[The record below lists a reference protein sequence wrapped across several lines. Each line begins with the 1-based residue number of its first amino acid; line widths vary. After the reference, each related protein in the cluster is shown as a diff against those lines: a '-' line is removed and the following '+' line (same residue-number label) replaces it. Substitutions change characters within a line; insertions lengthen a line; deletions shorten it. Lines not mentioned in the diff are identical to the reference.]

1 MLGLNLKKKK
11 NKETKKQEGQKPTLS
26 RPTVALV
33 GNPNVGKSVIF
44 GLLTGKYVIVS
55 NYPGT
60 TVAISRGTCK
70 RLEGGAEIV
79 DTPGVNSLIPQSED
93 ERVARDILLEGEKK
107 VIQVADSKNL
117 RRGLLI
123 TTQLAEM
130 ELPVV
135 LDLNMWD
142 ECLERG
148 IDINTQRLKD
158 LLDIQVVKTV
168 ATEKRGIGELIS
180 SVPGAKRPSPKIDY
194 GQDIETA
201 INKIETLLPKGYPKR
216 AISLMLLSGDLSLE
230 KRFRKQLGKEAVE
243 DISKTRD
250 TLQGRFAEP
259 ISYIISKKRG
269 AFVDKLLREVVR
281 PPAKRAESNP
291 FLRALFFFFLM
302 PLFSFAVGYKVMELI
317 QFLFSRQF
325 TMPFSLHLGL
335 NLAGGAA
342 SCVMTTIHLFKEE
355 LRTKRTIAEV
365 LGNLTMHP
373 VAAYTTLIVVLWV
386 IYKLVGEFGA
396 GTSVDFLENK
406 IFGQAGEPSGGFNLW
421 VGVPF
426 TGIGYT
432 IALVPFQGINY
443 YLGVLAR
450 MVMSPENIVYRFF
463 LGSQAGIIQVAIT
476 YSIAIVLPIVTFFFL
491 AFGLMEDSGYLPRL
505 AVMLDR
511 LFKKI
516 GLTGKAILPMV
527 LGLGCVTMAT
537 LTTRILDT
545 KKERL
550 ITTLLLALAIPC
562 SAQLGVIAFI
572 LGSISGLYFAIYVFV
587 IASQLLLVGFVAS
600 KVLPG
605 GRSDFIIEIPP
616 FRFPKIINIII
627 KTLYRVKWFLKEAV
641 PLFILGTLALFILNE
656 IGVLKYIENA
666 GGHVVGLLDL
676 PKETSEGFLLGF
688 LRRDYGAVSIFK
700 TLEEAHGATGAD
712 PVQLLV
718 ALVVITLFVPC
729 IANFFVMIKERG
741 IVQSILILLFIIP
754 YAFLIGGI
762 LNLILRSI

>member
-1 MLGLNLKKKK
+1 MFKLKKK
-11 NKETKKQEGQKPTLS
+11 NKTKSLRRDKPKPVPPAL
-26 RPTVALV
+26 ALV

-60 TVAISRGTCK
+60 TVTVSRGKCK
-70 RLEGGAEIV
+70 RIGNGMEII

-93 ERVARDILLEGEKK
+93 ERVARDILLEGNRK
-107 VIQVADSKNL
+107 VIQVLDAKNL

-148 IDINTQRLKD
+148 IDVDTERLQ
-158 LLDIQVVKTV
+158 DILGVQLVKTV
-168 ATEKRGIGELIS
+168 ATEKRGIGDLLNS
-180 SVPGAKRPSPKIDY
+180 APKAKKLGLKINY
-194 GQDIETA
+194 GQDIEAAVDKVGA
-201 INKIETLLPKGYPKR
+201 ILPEGLPKR
-216 AISLMLLSGDLSLE
+216 AISLMLLSGDTSLE
-230 KRFRKQLGKEAVE
+230 KRLKKQLDNEAVE
-243 DISKTRD
+243 DINGIRAA
-250 TLQGRFAEP
+250 LQGKFADP
-259 ISYIISKKRG
+259 LSYVINKKRG
-269 AFVDKLLREVVR
+269 TFVDRLVKEVVKA
-281 PPAKRAESNP
+281 PTKRAQSNP
-291 FLRALFFFFLM
+291 FLRVLFFFFIM
-302 PLFSFAVGYKVMELI
+302 PVLSFAIGYKTMDLV
-317 QFLFSRQF
+317 QFLFSRQL
-325 TMPFSLHLGL
+325 TPPPILDLGF
-335 NLAGGAA
+335 NLAGGTALTVFI
-342 SCVMTTIHLFKEE
+342 CMYLYTKE
-355 LRTKRTIAEV
+355 LRTRRTISEV
-365 LGNLTMHP
+365 LGNVTMHP
-373 VAAYTTLIVVLWV
+373 AFAYPIIIIILWV
-386 IYKLVGEFGA
+386 VYKLVGEFGA
-396 GTSVDFLENK
+396 GTSVDFIENK
-406 IFGQAGEPSGGFNLW
+406 IFGQAGEPSGGFDLW

-426 TGIGYT
+426 TSISYT
-432 IALVPFQGINY
+432 MAHVPFQGVNY
-443 YLGVLAR
+443 YLGAAAR
-450 MVMSPENIVYRFF
+450 LVMSPQNIVYRFF
-463 LGSQAGIIQVAIT
+463 LGSEAGIIQVAVT

-491 AFGLMEDSGYLPRL
+491 AFGLMEDSGYLPRM
-505 AVMLDR
+505 AVMVDR
-511 LFKKI
+511 MFKKI

-550 ITTLLLALAIPC
+550 IITLLLALAIPC

-587 IASQLLLVGFVAS
+587 IVSQLLLVGFVAS

-616 FRFPKIINIII
+616 FRFPKIINILV

-641 PLFILGTLALFILNE
+641 PLFILGTIALFVLSE
-656 IGVLKYIENA
+656 VGALKYIINA

-688 LRRDYGAVSIFK
+688 LRRDFGAISIFK
-700 TLEEAHGATGAD
+700 ALEDNKGASGVD
-712 PVQLLV
+712 PIQLLV

-741 IVQSILILLFIIP
+741 LVHSLLILFFIIP
-754 YAFLIGGI
+754 YAFLVGGV
-762 LNLILRSI
+762 LNLIMRAI

>member
-1 MLGLNLKKKK
+1 MFQLTKK
-11 NKETKKQEGQKPTLS
+11 NKTKSLRRDKPK
-26 RPTVALV
+26 TVPPALALV

-60 TVAISRGTCK
+60 TVTVSRGTCK
-70 RLEGGAEIV
+70 RIGNGMEII

-93 ERVARDILLEGEKK
+93 ERVARDILLEGNRK
-107 VIQVADSKNL
+107 VIQVLDSKNL

-148 IDINTQRLKD
+148 IDINTDRLQ
-158 LLDIQVVKTV
+158 DILGVQLVKTV
-168 ATEKRGIGELIS
+168 ATEKRGIGELLS
-180 SVPGAKRPSPKIDY
+180 SVPKAKRLGLRINY
-194 GQDIETA
+194 GQEIEDTVDKMEA
-201 INKIETLLPKGYPKR
+201 LLPEGLPKR

-230 KRFRKQLGKEAVE
+230 KRLNKQLGKEAVAE
-243 DISKTRD
+243 IKDIREA
-250 TLQGRFAEP
+250 LQGKFADP
-259 ISYIISKKRG
+259 LSYVITKKRG
-269 AFVDKLLREVVR
+269 AFVDRIVREVVKA
-281 PPAKRAESNP
+281 PTKRAQSNP
-291 FLRALFFFFLM
+291 FLRGLFFFFIM
-302 PLFSFAVGYKVMELI
+302 PLLSFAIGYKTLDLV

-325 TMPFSLHLGL
+325 TPPLIMNLSLD
-335 NLAGGAA
+335 LAGGTAL
-342 SCVMTTIHLFKEE
+342 CVFTCIHLYKKE
-355 LRTKRTIAEV
+355 LRTKRTISEV

-373 VAAYTTLIVVLWV
+373 ALAYPILIVILWV
-386 IYKLVGEFGA
+386 VYKLVGQFGA
-396 GTSVDFLENK
+396 GDAVDFFESKL
-406 IFGQAGEPSGGFNLW
+406 FGQAGEPSGGFDLW

-426 TGIGYT
+426 SSISYT
-432 IALVPFQGINY
+432 ITHVPFQGVNY
-443 YLGVLAR
+443 YLGAAAR

-463 LGSQAGIIQVAIT
+463 LGSHAGIIQVAVT
-476 YSIAIVLPIVTFFFL
+476 YSIAIVLPIVSFFFL

-505 AVMLDR
+505 AIMIDR

-537 LTTRILDT
+537 LTTRILD
-545 KKERL
+545 KRKERL
-550 ITTLLLALAIPC
+550 IVILLLALAIPC

-572 LGSISGLYFAIYVFV
+572 LGSISGLYFLIYVFV
-587 IASQLLLVGFVAS
+587 IVSQLLMVGFVAS

-616 FRFPKIINIII
+616 FRFPKILNIIV
-627 KTLYRVKWFLKEAV
+627 KTLYRLKWFLKEAV
-641 PLFILGTLALFILNE
+641 PLFILGTLILFVLTE
-656 IGVLKYIENA
+656 VGVLKYIINA
-666 GGHVVGLLDL
+666 GGHVVGLLGL

-688 LRRDYGAVSIFK
+688 LRRDFGAVSIFK
-700 TLEEAHGATGAD
+700 TLEDNKGAAGVD
-712 PVQLLV
+712 PLQLLV

-729 IANFFVMIKERG
+729 IANFFVMIKEVG
-741 IVQSILILLFIIP
+741 IVRSILIVLFIIP
-754 YAFLIGGI
+754 YAFLVGGI
-762 LNLILRSI
+762 LNLIMRAV

>member
-1 MLGLNLKKKK
+1 MLGLKKK
-11 NKETKKQEGQKPTLS
+11 NREAKKQEGQKPAPS

-60 TVAISRGTCK
+60 TVTVSRGTCK
-70 RLEGGAEIV
+70 QLGRGVEIV

-93 ERVARDILLEGEKK
+93 ERVSRDILLEDGKK
-107 VIQVADSKNL
+107 VIQVADAKNL
-117 RRGLLI
+117 RRALLI

-148 IDINTQRLKD
+148 IDINTQRLQD
-158 LLDIQVVKTV
+158 LLGIQAVKTV
-168 ATEKRGIGELIS
+168 ATEKRGIGELIG
-180 SVPGAKRPSPKIDY
+180 SVPGAKKPSLRIDY
-194 GQDIETA
+194 GQYIEEA
-201 INKIETLLPKGYPKR
+201 IDKIEALLPEKYPKR
-216 AISLMLLSGDLSLE
+216 AISLMLLSGDPGLE
-230 KRFRKQLGKEAVE
+230 DRFRKQLGKEAVGE
-243 DISKTRD
+243 INKTRD
-250 TLQGRFAEP
+250 ALQGRFAEP
-259 ISYIISKKRG
+259 LSYIINKKRG
-269 AFVDKLLREVVR
+269 AFVDRLIREVVK
-281 PPAKRAESNP
+281 PPTNRAESNP

-302 PLFSFAVGYKVMELI
+302 PLFSFAVGYKVMDLI
-317 QFLFSRQF
+317 QFLFSRQL
-325 TMPFSLHLGL
+325 TAPFFLHFGL
-335 NLAGGAA
+335 NLAGGTA
-342 SCVMTTIHLFKEE
+342 SCVLTTVHLFKEE

-365 LGNLTMHP
+365 LGNVTMHP

-386 IYKLVGEFGA
+386 VYKLVGEFGA
-396 GTSVDFLENK
+396 GVSVNFLENK
-406 IFGQAGEPSGGFNLW
+406 IFGQAGGPSGGFDLW
-421 VGVPF
+421 IGVPF
-426 TGIGYT
+426 TSIGYT
-432 IALVPFQGINY
+432 ITHVPFEGINY
-443 YLGVLAR
+443 YLGALAR

-587 IASQLLLVGFVAS
+587 IAAQLILVGFVAS

-616 FRFPKIINIII
+616 FRFPQITNIIV
-627 KTLYRVKWFLKEAV
+627 KTLYRLKWFLREAV
-641 PLFILGTLALFILNE
+641 PLFILGTLVLFILNE
-656 IGVLKYIENA
+656 VGVLKYIQNA

-700 TLEEAHGATGAD
+700 TLTGTHGAAGAD
-712 PVQLLV
+712 PIQLLV

-729 IANFFVMIKERG
+729 IASLFVMVKERG
-741 IVQSILILLFIIP
+741 IVHSILIFIFIIP
-754 YAFLIGGI
+754 YAFLVGGI
-762 LNLILRSI
+762 LNLIMRAI